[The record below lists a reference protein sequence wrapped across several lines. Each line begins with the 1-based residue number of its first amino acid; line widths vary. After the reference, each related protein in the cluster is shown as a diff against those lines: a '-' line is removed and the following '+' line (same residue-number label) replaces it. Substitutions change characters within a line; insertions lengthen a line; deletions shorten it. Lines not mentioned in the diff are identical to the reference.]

1 MVLEVVLVVL
11 EVVLQL
17 LLRQLLP
24 LQLLLLQL
32 RVLSKLPSPSG
43 GWGGNL
49 FFRLPQQGSLQ
60 GAPSSPYKRVVS
72 WFKDLI
78 KCCFVGSGDLLRW
91 FKVVLVVI
99 LG

>member
-1 MVLEVVLVVL
+1 MVLE
-11 EVVLQL
+11 
-17 LLRQLLP
+17 LP
-24 LQLLLLQL
+24 LD
-32 RVLSKLPSPSG
+32 VLAMAPRYLTETPSWVLKRGDCRGVLKSI
-43 GWGGNL
+43 
-49 FFRLPQQGSLQ
+49 
-60 GAPSSPYKRVVS
+60 RVVS